1 MPRTVRMRIGSFRGG
16 VANVAGV
23 YSDTTRLLLRRPIDL
38 IVGHVVCQTLFRL
51 NFGDSRSQRSLAVI
65 HMSYGAHIT
74 VWPVTLLRVC
84 LQFGIFVSTCCI
96 RT

>member
-1 MPRTVRMRIGSFRGG
+1 MPRTIRMRIGSFRGG

-38 IVGHVVCQTLFRL
+38 IVRHVVCQTLFRL
-51 NFGDSRSQRSLAVI
+51 DFGDGRSQRSLTMV
-65 HMSYGAHIT
+65 HMSYGAHIA

-84 LQFGIFVSTCCI
+84 PQFGIFVNTCRI